1 MTPTSAAPGC
11 AGGDGCAA
19 QADASALLELYRLMA
34 TIRRV
39 EERLSQLFAAGEVPG
54 FLHLSIGQ
62 EAVPV
67 GVCTA
72 LEPGDTVASTHR
84 GHGHALAKGMPLE
97 GFFAEVMGRASGM
110 CAGRGGSIHVADMR
124 IGMLGANGIVGG
136 GLPLAAGSALAH
148 QVKGRPNVAVAFFGD
163 GAMAQGALHECLN
176 LSRLWKLPLVF
187 VCENNGWGEFSPL
200 ERQFA
205 AKLAALGAAFAI
217 PHEEVDGT
225 DVEAVAAAARR
236 RVEPARRGEGPQIL
250 ECRTARWRGHY
261 EGDPQK
267 YREPS
272 NLDAALGQDALALAA
287 ARLAAQGVSAG
298 RLAGIDRE
306 IAERIEAAVAAARA
320 APEPDF
326 AAAVAGV
333 YAAGRAHA

>member
-1 MTPTSAAPGC
+1 MTQAPL
-11 AGGDGCAA
+11 
-19 QADASALLELYRLMA
+19 LLELYRRMA
-34 TIRRV
+34 TIRRA
-39 EERLSQLFAAGEVPG
+39 EERLSKLFADGEVPG

-67 GVCTA
+67 GVCAA
-72 LEPGDTVASTHR
+72 LERGDTVASTHR
-84 GHGHALAKGMPLE
+84 GHGHALAKGMALE
-97 GFFAEVMGRASGM
+97 GFFAEIMGRASGV
-110 CAGRGGSIHVADMR
+110 CAGRGGSIHVADMS

-136 GLPLAAGSALAH
+136 GLPLATGSALAH

-163 GAMAQGALHECLN
+163 GAMAEGALHECLN
-176 LSRLWKLPLVF
+176 LARLWQLPLVF
-187 VCENNGWGEFSPL
+187 VCENNGWGEFSPH

-217 PHEEVDGT
+217 PYEEADGT

-250 ECRTARWRGHY
+250 ECRTPRWRGHY

-272 NLDAALGQDALALAA
+272 NLDAARGQDALALAA
-287 ARLAAQGVSAG
+287 ARLAAQGVDAEALG
-298 RLAGIDRE
+298 AIERAIT
-306 IAERIEAAVAAARA
+306 ERIEAAVAAARA
-320 APEPDF
+320 AAEPDF

-333 YAAGRAHA
+333 YAEARAHA

>member
-1 MTPTSAAPGC
+1 MTSAL
-11 AGGDGCAA
+11 
-19 QADASALLELYRLMA
+19 SLLDLYRRMA
-34 TIRRV
+34 TIRRA
-39 EERLSQLFAAGEVPG
+39 EERLSQLFADGEVPG

-67 GVCTA
+67 GVCAA
-72 LEPGDTVASTHR
+72 LERGDTVASTHR
-84 GHGHALAKGMPLE
+84 GHGHALAKGMALE
-97 GFFAEVMGRASGM
+97 GFFAEIMGRASGV
-110 CAGRGGSIHVADMR
+110 CTGRGGSIHVADMR

-136 GLPLAAGSALAH
+136 GLPLATGSALAH

-163 GAMAQGALHECLN
+163 GAMAEGAFHECLN
-176 LSRLWKLPLVF
+176 LAKLWRLPLLF

-205 AKLAALGAAFAI
+205 AKLAALGAAFGV

-250 ECRTARWRGHY
+250 ECCTVRWRGHY

-267 YREPS
+267 YRDAL
-272 NLDAALGQDALALAA
+272 NLDAARGQDALALAA
-287 ARLAAQGVSAG
+287 ARLAAQGVGAE
-298 RLAGIDRE
+298 RLAEIERA
-306 IAERIEAAVAAARA
+306 IAERIETAVAAARA
-320 APEPDF
+320 AAEPGFDL
-326 AAAVAGV
+326 AAADV
-333 YAAGRAHA
+333 YTRRPAHG